1 MFFRT
6 FAPMKSY
13 LLIIIS
19 CACLL
24 CACNPKS
31 KRPTYGE
38 LKAQRIDSMI
48 KAAEREIPM
57 LDKELQQACHR
68 YDSLSA
74 IVENHRQALKLT
86 EQELNE
92 HAALRLHRDSLQVKF
107 DTQCARVR
115 FLHRKLDEVN
125 TKASDRKKAAESPK
139 TAK

>member
-1 MFFRT
+1 ML
-6 FAPMKSY
+6 S
-13 LLIIIS
+13 
-19 CACLL
+19 
-24 CACNPKS
+24 ACNTSP

-38 LKAQRIDSMI
+38 QKAQRIDSMI
-48 KAAEREIPM
+48 KEAEREIPM
-57 LDKELQQACHR
+57 LDEELQLARHR

-74 IVENHRQALKLT
+74 IVETHRQALKLT

-92 HAALRLHRDSLQVKF
+92 QAALRLHRDSLQVRF

-125 TKASDRKKAAESPK
+125 AKIEDRKKAGENPK

>member
-1 MFFRT
+1 
-6 FAPMKSY
+6 
-13 LLIIIS
+13 
-19 CACLL
+19 
-24 CACNPKS
+24 
-31 KRPTYGE
+31 
-38 LKAQRIDSMI
+38 MI
-48 KAAEREIPM
+48 KAAERDIPV

>member
-6 FAPMKSY
+6 FAPMKPY
-13 LLIIIS
+13 LLFIAS
-19 CACLL
+19 CICLL
-24 CACNPKS
+24 SACNPKP

-38 LKAQRIDSMI
+38 QKAQRIDSMI
-48 KAAEREIPM
+48 KVAEREIPI
-57 LDKELQQACHR
+57 LDAELQQARHR
-68 YDSLSA
+68 FDSLSA
-74 IVENHRQALKLT
+74 RVETHRQALKLT

-92 HAALRLHRDSLQVKF
+92 QAALRLHRDSLQVKF

-125 TKASDRKKAAESPK
+125 AKTADRKKAGESPK

>member
-6 FAPMKSY
+6 FAPMKPY
-13 LLIIIS
+13 FLLIAS
-19 CACLL
+19 CVCLL
-24 CACNPKS
+24 SACDSGP

-38 LKAQRIDSMI
+38 QKALRIDSMI
-48 KAAEREIPM
+48 KAAEREIPV
-57 LDKELQQACHR
+57 LDTELQLARHR

-74 IVENHRQALKLT
+74 RVENHRQALKLT

-92 HAALRLHRDSLQVKF
+92 QAALRLHRDSLQVKF

-125 TKASDRKKAAESPK
+125 ANTADRKKVAKSPN

>member
-1 MFFRT
+1 
-6 FAPMKSY
+6 MKPY
-13 LLIIIS
+13 IILSIAS

-24 CACNPKS
+24 CACNSGP

-38 LKAQRIDSMI
+38 QKAQRIDSMI
-48 KAAEREIPM
+48 KAAEREIPV
-57 LDKELQQACHR
+57 LDAELQQARHH

-74 IVENHRQALKLT
+74 KVETHRQALKLT

-92 HAALRLHRDSLQVKF
+92 QAALRLHRDSLQVKF

-125 TKASDRKKAAESPK
+125 SKAAERKKATESPK
-139 TAK
+139 SAK

>member
-1 MFFRT
+1 
-6 FAPMKSY
+6 
-13 LLIIIS
+13 
-19 CACLL
+19 
-24 CACNPKS
+24 
-31 KRPTYGE
+31 
-38 LKAQRIDSMI
+38 MI

-57 LDKELQQACHR
+57 LDKELQQACYR

-74 IVENHRQALKLT
+74 IVETHRQALKLT

-92 HAALRLHRDSLQVKF
+92 HAALRLRRDSLQVKF